1 MSLGM
6 LRCLRADD
14 LLVRP
19 LPASTRI
26 RPIPLLITTPTVL
39 SLIRSSKH
47 SPVCHSHPRAPV
59 PEHHV
64 VQRLSL
70 PPSCRSLP
78 KPPISVALIRA
89 QNFTDRCA
97 ETDDPTPW
105 TLFRYCHCTKFVPE
119 SFGVRCTK

>member
-1 MSLGM
+1 MSLRM

-39 SLIRSSKH
+39 SLIRVRSSKH
-47 SPVCHSHPRAPV
+47 SPVCHSRPRAPV

-64 VQRLSL
+64 VQRRSL

-89 QNFTDRCA
+89 QNFTDERGPVCR
-97 ETDDPTPW
+97 TRLPHPMDPFQV
-105 TLFRYCHCTKFVPE
+105 LLLH
-119 SFGVRCTK
+119 

>member
-89 QNFTDRCA
+89 QNFTA
-97 ETDDPTPW
+97 ERGPVCRT
-105 TLFRYCHCTKFVPE
+105 R
-119 SFGVRCTK
+119 